1 MPGVTTATG
10 RLAWKVAR
18 RTDCDATSPQPL
30 FSGFLKGR
38 FEIIGVFLVHTTCLM
53 NHAVFEGGTEKAN
66 WCLAICKKS
75 LEASQQRS

>member
-18 RTDCDATSPQPL
+18 RTDCDATSPLQRL

-38 FEIIGVFLVHTTCLM
+38 FELIGVC
-53 NHAVFEGGTEKAN
+53 
-66 WCLAICKKS
+66 WCTL
-75 LEASQQRS
+75 RV